1 MKSSEPAEANGSL
14 GFGCVCWFSKENG
27 FMDVMNVSNIFSIIV
42 NFTCNIMSQL
52 LELEEE
58 RLQSMEVNYLLRL
71 F

>member
-1 MKSSEPAEANGSL
+1 
-14 GFGCVCWFSKENG
+14 
-27 FMDVMNVSNIFSIIV
+27 MDVMNVSNIFSIIV